1 MEPLYPNVGDALHV
15 LHIRKSNRDQREAT
29 PRWYSEAVSLWESW
43 FPFSERSP
51 GVPPARER
59 VPECVYITRPDHALH
74 QLIGRLH
81 RHLTLLAQRKTQMLN
96 QTQVKRIRPF
106 DGSHR
111 GQSVLFATHERQH
124 ENGRSQVGGEFLR
137 PELVT
142 VGAEERKRRVGV
154 ISLREI
160 GKRCQHLR

>member
-29 PRWYSEAVSLWESW
+29 PRWYSEAVSSWESW
-43 FPFSERSP
+43 LPFSERSP

-59 VPECVYITRPDHALH
+59 VPECVYITQPDHALH

-106 DGSHR
+106 NGPIEASRFFSLPMRDNMRMDGVR
-111 GQSVLFATHERQH
+111 L
-124 ENGRSQVGGEFLR
+124 
-137 PELVT
+137 
-142 VGAEERKRRVGV
+142 AESSCDRNW
-154 ISLREI
+154 
-160 GKRCQHLR
+160 